1 MIIEIDEKD
10 ASRLRLFVG
19 KIIIKNMDE
28 DDEKAI
34 KILEACDD
42 DDDSDELLACGEW
55 KFSVVWFYRAR
66 HCWWYWKLRK

>member
-1 MIIEIDEKD
+1 
-10 ASRLRLFVG
+10 
-19 KIIIKNMDE
+19 MDE

-55 KFSVVWFYRAR
+55 KFSVV
-66 HCWWYWKLRK
+66 

>member
-42 DDDSDELLACGEW
+42 DGDSDELLACGE
-55 KFSVVWFYRAR
+55 
-66 HCWWYWKLRK
+66 